1 MCGHKPKRRNEQST
15 QNEIKLLETN
25 ECTNRFCMYVVS
37 ALVCLQHDEGT
48 VEIEDNLHSEYIHV
62 HPFMSCGADI
72 SSAAK
77 NSQ

>member
-1 MCGHKPKRRNEQST
+1 
-15 QNEIKLLETN
+15 
-25 ECTNRFCMYVVS
+25 MYVVS